1 MAVANTDQFG
11 VLGQQIGQSSGALG
25 AGMGAMNATM
35 ETVGRIPLVAG
46 WNNYRYQNTF
56 LRGGFLD
63 DRRVMTGGAGKFRPF
78 RRGSMVPEAM
88 GDGRQF
94 VGGTNILGRQT
105 ARGAKMAEAKA
116 ASRQGRVVTKIQK
129 TFGVGRAG
137 ADPRLARAASA
148 ADRSFVFGGEAARA
162 HSTYKVG
169 MFKGFRKNN
178 ITANTS
184 AFGRFHSA
192 SVFGPHEAG
201 FYAPHGGAGFIGG
214 TANHLMNF
222 GAKAMGIQEAEH
234 VSYLSGGVIGR
245 LGAVRKME
253 TGRMSGRALARADR
267 VNARVLRMNNPLAAM
282 SDAALRS

>member
-1 MAVANTDQFG
+1 MAVMNTGQYG
-11 VLGQQIGQSSGALG
+11 VLGQDIGQSSGALG
-25 AGMGAMNATM
+25 TTMGMTQAVT
-35 ETVGRIPLVAG
+35 ETVGKIPLVAG

-63 DRRVMTGGAGKFRPF
+63 DRRVMTRGARKFRPF
-78 RRGSMVPEAM
+78 RKGSMVPEAM

-94 VGGTNILGRQT
+94 VGGTNIFGQT
-105 ARGAKMAEAKA
+105 TRRGTKMAEAKA
-116 ASRQGRVVTKIQK
+116 ASGQGRVANKIQK
-129 TFGVGRAG
+129 TFKLGRYQEG
-137 ADPRLARAASA
+137 AHAASA
-148 ADRSFVFGGEAARA
+148 AERSLAFGGEAVKA
-162 HSTYKVG
+162 HNTYKVG

-214 TANHLMNF
+214 MSNQLMNF
-222 GAKAMGIQEAEH
+222 GAKAIGKQEAQH

-245 LGAVRKME
+245 LGAIRKME
-253 TGRMSGRALARADR
+253 TGRMSGRALARADT